1 MENLW
6 SQKMINFVKGDLF
19 ESDCEVLVNAVNP
32 IGMMGGG
39 IARQFAIRYPEME
52 QKYIEACKNG
62 HYNTHNVLFLKSGD
76 KLIANLLTVDENIE
90 SNYCLIADSLKAI
103 KNHLPN
109 YYKSLAFPMIGC
121 GIGGLDKEKVKSMFE
136 EILGDCEERIDVYD
150 C

>member
-52 QKYIEACKNG
+52 QKCVE
-62 HYNTHNVLFLKSGD
+62 
-76 KLIANLLTVDENIE
+76 LLT
-90 SNYCLIADSLKAI
+90 
-103 KNHLPN
+103 
-109 YYKSLAFPMIGC
+109 
-121 GIGGLDKEKVKSMFE
+121 
-136 EILGDCEERIDVYD
+136 
-150 C
+150 